1 MSCAT
6 PCKLWPRRNRV
17 SAAIL
22 LPGIAPEMVERISDA
37 FIQEENNRGHRFGG
51 IGLGLAITQRLVE
64 LQKGRITAESAGRG
78 QGATFRIELPLASAI
93 PALESG
99 EERTPSGAPSSASRR
114 ILLIE
119 DHEQTRSTL
128 TQLLQRRGHM
138 VEGAGTIKAARERA
152 AAGGYDLIVSDLG
165 LPDGD
170 GHKLVG

>member
-1 MSCAT
+1 
-6 PCKLWPRRNRV
+6 
-17 SAAIL
+17 
-22 LPGIAPEMVERISDA
+22 MVDRISDA